1 MDEIKKQTAD
11 SSTENTKMVETFDT
25 VSKIDYPEQFVKVL
39 GKDIIDE
46 NKDKKGPNEI
56 FDSISLRLRE
66 LLRADNFS
74 VLTGAG
80 SSFDSGGVTFSFKA
94 FEEGGWVD
102 GIFKRE
108 QNLKEDYVALVKL
121 LKAKYKLNQFGVEEF
136 ITFLVK
142 LEYAI
147 KNGFEIQ
154 QINGEE
160 KKEETSKQEI
170 RSSLKI
176 SEVKSKILNELKST
190 CDLPKSGTI
199 NNHKN
204 FIKRI
209 ISRPIN
215 LRRTNLFTLNYDLL
229 FEKAMDE
236 MGVVYVDG
244 FIGGLRRF
252 FHPESFN
259 YDYYYPAGTTEGKVS
274 RMEKVLHYY
283 KLHGSLNW
291 EKSKDK
297 SSLNVYGIE
306 KLSTI
311 SKMDDFLIYPT
322 PMKEEDTIG
331 FPYSELFRKFANS
344 IQQPQSVLITYGYSF
359 SDYHINRI
367 IYEALSIPSFQLIV
381 VSFGWTDGIKN
392 LYNHFKEEPSIGFII
407 GSEYANWETFVTKI
421 LPDIASVDL
430 EERYQRKISSSQKI
444 KIAEENIEATH
455 D

>member
-1 MDEIKKQTAD
+1 MDELQDQKIN
-11 SSTENTKMVETFDT
+11 STDETNTTTQLVNN
-25 VSKIDYPEQFVKVL
+25 INNHRYPEPLVKLL
-39 GKDIIDE
+39 GKNIIDE
-46 NKDKKGPNEI
+46 QKDEHVDL

-74 VLTGAG
+74 ILTGAG
-80 SSFDSGGVTFSFKA
+80 SSYDSGGVTFSSKA
-94 FEEGGWVD
+94 FENEGWVD
-102 GIFKRE
+102 EIFKNDKDLE
-108 QNLKEDYVALVKL
+108 NDYMILLKIFKL
-121 LKAKYKLNQFGVEEF
+121 LYRQYDFGVEDF

-142 LEYAI
+142 LDYA
-147 KNGFEIQ
+147 KKCGFEIQ
-154 QINGEE
+154 PKSVDES
-160 KKEETSKQEI
+160 KEESTSNSAHEI
-170 RSSLKI
+170 QSSLNI
-176 SEVKSKILNELKST
+176 NQVNRKILNALKSR
-190 CDLPKSGTI
+190 CDLPKIENNI

-229 FEKAMDE
+229 FEKAMDD
-236 MGVVYVDG
+236 MGIVYVDG

-291 EKSKDK
+291 EKSNYK
-297 SSLNVYGIE
+297 STLNIYAIE
-306 KLSTI
+306 KISTI
-311 SKMDDFLIYPT
+311 SESDNFLIYPT

-331 FPYSELFRKFANS
+331 FPYSELFRRFADA
-344 IQQPQSVLITYGYSF
+344 IQQPQSVLIIYGYSF
-359 SDYHINRI
+359 GDYHINRI
-367 IYEALSIPSFQLIV
+367 IYEALSIPSFQLII

-392 LYNHFKEEPSIGFII
+392 LYDHFKEEPSVGFII
-407 GSEYANWETFVTKI
+407 GKDYANWETFVTKI

-430 EERYQRKISSSQKI
+430 EERYQRKISNSLKI
-444 KIAEENIEATH
+444 KDSDENKAKT
-455 D
+455 